1 VATSGS
7 GQVNLHVIAN
17 SPAMFELEAKYRS
30 KDNGKVEEALTGLGA
45 QKLSEGVIEDLYF
58 SHRERDFGDSDE
70 VLRIRRTEG
79 AAELTYK
86 GPRMRRDDAKA
97 REEISVKVGDGFAA
111 QRIIERLGFEQTYV
125 MKKRRTS
132 YILDK
137 VRVELDDVEGL
148 GQYVELELL
157 TEAPERAGELLEIA
171 RKRLPLGEPE
181 PRTYLEMQI
190 EKLGESAGEAERV

>member
-1 VATSGS
+1 
-7 GQVNLHVIAN
+7 
-17 SPAMFELEAKYRS
+17 MFELEAKYRS
-30 KDNGKVEEALTGLGA
+30 KDNRKVEEALIELGA
-45 QKLSEGVIEDLYF
+45 QKLSEEVIEDLYF

-79 AAELTYK
+79 ATELTYK
-86 GPRMRRDDAKA
+86 GPRMRRVDAKA
-97 REEISVKVGDGFAA
+97 REEISVEVGDGFAA

-137 VRVELDDVEGL
+137 VRVELDDVDGL
-148 GQYVELELL
+148 GQYVEIELL

-190 EKLGESAGEAERV
+190 EKLSESAGKAE